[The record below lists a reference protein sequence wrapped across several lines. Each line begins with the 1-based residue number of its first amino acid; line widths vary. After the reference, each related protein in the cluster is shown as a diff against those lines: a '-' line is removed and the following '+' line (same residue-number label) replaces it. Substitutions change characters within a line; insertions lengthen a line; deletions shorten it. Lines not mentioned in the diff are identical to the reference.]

1 MPFTAARKPEEEPVN
16 PAGSSV
22 PPLRKIFTQRSSMK
36 STSKSLVI
44 VESPA
49 KARTIRK
56 FLGDN
61 YEIEAS
67 IGHVRDLPQGAK
79 ELPEKYR
86 GEDWAY
92 LGVDVDH
99 DFEPVYIVSK
109 EKKKQV
115 DKLKALL
122 KEADELYLATDED
135 REGEA
140 ISWHLCQ
147 VLKPKVPV
155 HRLVFHE
162 ITKKAILSALENPRQ
177 INESL
182 VRAQETRRILDRLFG
197 YDVSPLLWRKV
208 RPKLSAGRVQ
218 SVAVRLIVDRE
229 RQRMAFRSATYWDLL
244 GLFETKQKQNFHASL
259 ESVNGR
265 RIPTSRDFDANT
277 GVLKNPDCLQMT
289 EAEVHALL
297 ERLEKTQE
305 AKVTRV
311 ENKDFVQRPPAPF
324 TTSTLQQ
331 EANRKYGFTARRT
344 MTAAQSLYE
353 NGYITYMR
361 TDSTALSEEALNASR
376 DLVRQIYGKEYLP
389 AAPRHYQTKV
399 KNAQEAHEAI
409 RPAGT
414 AFRIPEEVRGSL
426 SPDEFKLFD
435 MIWKRT
441 VACQMVDAVG
451 QRKTIALRL
460 DDAEFTTSG
469 KTITFPGYLR
479 AYIEGTDEMD
489 DQDGERIL
497 PPVSEGEILSCRE
510 LDPKVHTTQPPNRFS
525 EAALTRTLEEK
536 GIGRPSTYASIIET
550 ILARNYVFKRGNV
563 LIPTWVAFAVCK
575 LLETHLPDLI
585 DYQFTAEMEDDL
597 DAISRGEREWIDY
610 LHEFYFGDETS
621 PESQSGGKKNE
632 RKKETVPGLR
642 PLLANMLDQIDAR
655 EISTI
660 GIGTPEDGEPLHVR
674 VGRYGPFLEQGET
687 RVSIPES
694 MAPDELTVEKGLE
707 LLANAHQGEEP
718 LGMDPESGKPIYV
731 KVGRYGPYIQ
741 CGDADDEEKPRNASL
756 LKGMDPAEV
765 DLETAVKLL
774 QLPRTLGVHPD
785 DGAEITASNGRY
797 GPYVKWNEETRSLP
811 DDISPID
818 VTLEQAL
825 QILAQPK
832 NRRGAGTQRTATARQ
847 AAKVLGKSPVTEED
861 VRMLAG
867 RFGPYVTDGTTNA
880 SLPRTANPEE
890 LTLEEALE
898 LLAARAAKG
907 PAKKKA
913 AKKAVKKT
921 AKKAVKKAAEKTEK
935 VSAAA
940 KKVTKKAA
948 KKTTAKKTV
957 KKAAK
962 KVTKKAAK
970 KTVKKTAKKAVKK
983 TAAAE
988 E

>member
-1 MPFTAARKPEEEPVN
+1 
-16 PAGSSV
+16 
-22 PPLRKIFTQRSSMK
+22 MK
-36 STSKSLVI
+36 SMSKSLVI

-56 FLGDN
+56 FLGSN

-115 DKLKALL
+115 DKLKSLL

-244 GLFETKQKQNFHASL
+244 GLFETKQNQNFHASL

-265 RIPTSRDFDANT
+265 RIPASRDFDAGT
-277 GVLKNPDCLQMT
+277 GVLKNKDCLQMT
-289 EAEVHALL
+289 EAEVLALL
-297 ERLEKTQE
+297 ERLKKTPE
-305 AKVTRV
+305 AVITKV

-344 MTAAQSLYE
+344 MTVAQSLYE

-376 DLVRQIYGKEYLP
+376 ELVRKIYGKEYLP
-389 AAPRHYQTKV
+389 AHPRHYQTKV

-414 AFRIPEEVRGSL
+414 VFQMPEEVQSIL

-460 DDAEFTTSG
+460 DDADFTTSG

-489 DQDGERIL
+489 EPDGERIL
-497 PPVSEGEILSCRE
+497 PPVAEGEKLFCRE

-610 LHEFYFGDETS
+610 LQEFYFGDETH
-621 PESQSGGKKNE
+621 SGAPSSDPQTG

-660 GIGTPEDGEPLHVR
+660 EIGVPEDGGEPLHVR
-674 VGRYGPFLEQGET
+674 VGRYGPFLEQGEI

-774 QLPRTLGVHPD
+774 QLPRTLGVHPE
-785 DGAEITASNGRY
+785 DGAEIVASNGRY

-811 DDISPID
+811 DDVSPID
-818 VTLEQAL
+818 VTLEQAV

-832 NRRGAGTQRTATARQ
+832 NRRGGGTQRAAAARQ

-861 VRMLAG
+861 VRMMAG

-880 SLPRTANPEE
+880 SLPRTADPEA

-898 LLAARAAKG
+898 LLAARAAKA
-907 PAKKKA
+907 PAK
-913 AKKAVKKT
+913 KKAVKKT
-921 AKKAVKKAAEKTEK
+921 AKKAAKKATKKATKKTAKKAAKKVTKKASEEAENVSETE
-935 VSAAA
+935 

-948 KKTTAKKTV
+948 KKATKKAEKKTTAKKTE

-970 KTVKKTAKKAVKK
+970 KTVKK
-983 TAAAE
+983 AAAE